1 MELLEERRSGKRS
14 RNSEVEEEKL
24 RSCVVVKLLVLR
36 VHLNTVTFKDQFCYI
51 QSGKV
56 IFYSFIIRCYCLAII
71 ICYHIVFPYFFFLSI
86 CIRLGVCVCV
96 CVYLIKKKK
105 ELFWKNFQ
113 CWYIHIYLCR
123 NLVKIVNDE
132 WRRYINLFLSIAF
145 YTK

>member
-96 CVYLIKKKK
+96 CIFNKKKK
-105 ELFWKNFQ
+105 RVVLKEFSMLVYSYLFVQKSCKNS
-113 CWYIHIYLCR
+113 
-123 NLVKIVNDE
+123 E
-132 WRRYINLFLSIAF
+132 WRMTPIH
-145 YTK
+145 